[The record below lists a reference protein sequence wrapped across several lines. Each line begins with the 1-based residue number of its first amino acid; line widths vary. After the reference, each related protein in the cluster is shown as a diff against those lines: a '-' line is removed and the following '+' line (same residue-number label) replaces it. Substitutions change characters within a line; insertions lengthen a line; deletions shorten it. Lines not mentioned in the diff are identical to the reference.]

1 MSQRTL
7 STDSVASALP
17 DRDSP
22 GVSLVP
28 PESGG
33 QLTLDTPTVRDIGPR
48 FTEWLPD
55 AHEALLPAISRA
67 ARALAFQYDPQ
78 ILNDHRPRL
87 FAHECLHRKHGVG
100 TSPDRETPAHPFNDA
115 LAKFAI
121 SYYDVDPDDLSDRK
135 RELYDYA
142 GDEILQ
148 TGTRDLPGAPT
159 GLDALRE
166 TTIPLLDAA
175 DSTPSLVVSFDDTA
189 WMDVDDQRTAA
200 RALDVLSALGEAVD
214 VRLVLSPSL
223 DAHLERAHPDWYDDH
238 LTESGDEHRRP
249 APFEASES
257 ALSSAW
263 EVVGGFTPNGGRL
276 RLLAALDPDGE
287 REVRDLKADAEIDL
301 SDGAIDRYVREL
313 ADEHDLATIDD
324 RPKYN
329 QISLT
334 RTGSASQ
341 TLIGP
346 EYGVIHPAQSR
357 LNGRLTGTPHDSTSV
372 VCRTDREDGPP
383 QPADGGGGGAGGA
396 SAASSPPSSSS
407 STQDSSSRSSGSLAD
422 APRTAEDWLADT
434 GDASEDGYAQWLD
447 GPDGRLDAWEMHE
460 RLLAG
465 RRVEGVTLV
474 DEPIKPFD
482 DGRATYKTCFNDE
495 AQAVVQWGGP
505 LCTLVRVTSTLLS
518 EDMWS
523 KVLTPSAIGSDL
535 EELYDGALDDAIQ
548 DVLRLGAQVGWFGEE
563 QRDYDGLRDRLG
575 EIRRLILSK
584 LPEAMTDSSDEWGE
598 LCRDAHGLLASATH
612 LYRAAGVDVTI
623 HIRVPDT
630 QKLRKGDER
639 YGKFLDFF
647 KHTVPKNAAYGV
659 HSVYRL
665 LHEKRVDKLKHRM
678 GVEFDDDPT
687 ADLTASWVVSG
698 PTATTFRDDVE
709 QAIASKA
716 DDVREQIQDGNEQG
730 VSLSVPVVEGN
741 GHGALRRVVER
752 IADRKGF
759 TDTSTLTLRQLTRLS
774 AATLGEQPGRCS
786 PYALAEALLKIAKA
800 RSSNAS
806 LSPSDVAA
814 GLATLPAERL
824 LPELPPT
831 MRRVFKTLV
840 ASDRPLGRSTIIER
854 AGISEN
860 SYGRNLDE
868 LAAFDLVESV
878 GNGGHKK
885 WNAWILPWWS
895 PLADVEA
902 PRTADTDENDV
913 TPPSRVD
920 DVLYQAALDLGLDPE
935 YNLFATPVDVDA
947 VFAAL
952 PDLNRWRGFI
962 VDQYGLDVGDSVIPG
977 RPFDQHSGSDT
988 IDSASTHAAQVGLP
1002 PADCDYEQTS
1012 IEAAS

>member
-1 MSQRTL
+1 MSQRT
-7 STDSVASALP
+7 STTDSVASTLSE
-17 DRDSP
+17 RDTP
-22 GVSLVP
+22 GISLVP
-28 PESGG
+28 PESSS
-33 QLTLDTPTVRDIGPR
+33 QLTLDTPTVRDVGPR

-55 AHEALLPAISRA
+55 VHEALIPAISRA
-67 ARALAFQYDPQ
+67 ARELAFQYDPR
-78 ILNDHRPRL
+78 ILNDRRPRL

-100 TSPDRETPAHPFNDA
+100 TSPDTDTPTHPFNDA

-135 RELYDYA
+135 RQLYHYA
-142 GDEILQ
+142 RDEILQ
-148 TGTRDLPGAPT
+148 AGTRDLPGAPT

-175 DSTPSLVVSFDDTA
+175 NSTPSLVISFDDTA
-189 WMDVDDQRTAA
+189 WMDVNDKRTAA
-200 RALDVLSALGEAVD
+200 RALNALSVLGEAVD
-214 VRLVLSPSL
+214 IRLVLSPSL
-223 DAHLERAHPDWYDDH
+223 DAHLERAHPDWYDDY
-238 LTESGDEHRRP
+238 LTGARDEHRDP
-249 APFEASES
+249 VPTEASEN

-263 EVVGGFTPNGGRL
+263 GVVGGFTPNGGRL

-301 SDGAIDRYVREL
+301 SNGAIDRYVREL
-313 ADEHDLATIDD
+313 ADKHDLATIDD

-329 QISLT
+329 RISLT
-334 RTGSASQ
+334 ETGLAAQ
-341 TLIGP
+341 TLISP
-346 EYGVIHPAQSR
+346 EYGIIHPAQAR
-357 LNGRLTGTPHDSTSV
+357 LDGHLTGTPHDSTSV
-372 VCRTDREDGPP
+372 VCRADREDGPP
-383 QPADGGGGGAGGA
+383 QPTGGGGSGGGAGGA
-396 SAASSPPSSSS
+396 SAASSLSSSRS
-407 STQDSSSRSSGSLAD
+407 STQDSSSRSSRSLSN

-434 GDASEDGYAQWLD
+434 GVPSENGYSQWLD

-474 DEPIKPFD
+474 DEPIKAFD
-482 DGRATYKTCFNDE
+482 DGRATYETCFNDE
-495 AQAVVQWGGP
+495 AQVVVQWGGP
-505 LCTLVRVTSTLLS
+505 LCTLVRVTSALLS

-523 KVLTPSAIGSDL
+523 KVLTPSAIGGKL
-535 EELYDGALDDAIQ
+535 EELYDGSLDDAIQ

-584 LPEAMTDSSDEWGE
+584 LPKATASSSDEWGE

-623 HIRVPDT
+623 QLRVPDT

-678 GVEFDDDPT
+678 GVEYGDEPS

-730 VSLSVPVVEGN
+730 VSLSIPVVEGN
-741 GHGALRRVVER
+741 GHGALRRVIER

-759 TDTSTLTLRQLTRLS
+759 SDTSTQTLRQLSRLS

-800 RSSNAS
+800 RSPNAS
-806 LSPSDVAA
+806 LSSSDVAA

-831 MRRVFKTLV
+831 MQRVFKTLV

-868 LAAFDLVESV
+868 IAARDLVDAV

-885 WNAWILPWWS
+885 WNGWILPWWS
-895 PLADVEA
+895 PFGDLEA
-902 PRTADTDENDV
+902 PRTADADENSLML
-913 TPPSRVD
+913 PSRAD

-935 YNLFATPVDVDA
+935 YDLFATPVDVDA

-952 PDLNRWRGFI
+952 PDLDRWRGFI
-962 VDQYGLDVGDSVIPG
+962 LAHYDLDSSETPPDRAHHSPKTPPTPDHTAEIGSPPTG
-977 RPFDQHSGSDT
+977 RDHKQ
-988 IDSASTHAAQVGLP
+988 ASLT
-1002 PADCDYEQTS
+1002 
-1012 IEAAS
+1012 